1 MSARV
6 RLVRHGEPAEAV
18 GVDPGLSERGHA
30 QAAALVARLS
40 PAMLVSSPLRRARE
54 TAAPIEA
61 AWSVVAQVD
70 PTYRELPSGHG
81 DSAERRAWLR
91 VALAG
96 TFAELGAEQR
106 AWRDAIVA
114 AVKACREDTV
124 ITTHAVVINAVTGF
138 CHGDD
143 AVLGW
148 LPAHASV
155 TELRVD
161 GDGTL
166 TLVARG
172 EGRLGGLVV

>member
-1 MSARV
+1 MSACV
-6 RLVRHGEPAEAV
+6 RLVRHGEPAEAI
-18 GVDPGLSERGHA
+18 GVDPGLSERGHD
-30 QAAALVARLS
+30 QAALLARLS
-40 PAMLVSSPLRRARE
+40 PALLVSSPLRRARE

-61 AWSVVAQVD
+61 AWSVVARVD
-70 PTYRELPSGHG
+70 PTYRELPSGHV
-81 DSAERRAWLR
+81 DSGERRAWLR

-96 TFAELGAEQR
+96 TFAELGDEQR

-114 AVKACREDTV
+114 AVRACREDTV

-138 CHGDD
+138 CQGDD
-143 AVLGW
+143 AVLAW

-172 EGRLGGLVV
+172 ERSPGGLVV